1 MIRLEEWVDII
12 SLHRQG
18 LGIKTISRRLH
29 ISRNA
34 VRRAIRKDGPPTYRR
49 PVRPSKLD
57 PFKDYLIQRLGDFP
71 ELSCERLIIEIKKQ
85 GYSGGISVLKDFTR
99 PYRIRRKE
107 PVVRF
112 ETPPGEQAQVD
123 WSDLG
128 IHLIDGKPVHLNLF
142 AMVLSY
148 SRCLYA
154 EVVKVTD
161 TDTLIACHKRAFSY
175 FGGTTRTILYDNM
188 KTVVL
193 KRGENGDHRFNPAFL
208 DFAGTVGFTPKL
220 CRPYRAKTKG
230 KVERIIGYVKDRF
243 LVGRTFSGI
252 SDLNSRLL
260 AWLETEANTRI
271 HATTKDVPFVRLA
284 SEDLTAIP
292 KRLLSQREDTAALPT
307 RKPLF
312 HFESVEVEVRALS
325 VYEEVAK

>member
-18 LGIKTISRRLH
+18 LGIKAISRRLH

-34 VRRAIRKDGPPTYRR
+34 IRRAIRKAGPPVYER

-57 PFKDYLIQRLGDFP
+57 PFKDYLSQRLADFP
-71 ELSCERLIIEIKKQ
+71 ELSCERLLLEIKSK
-85 GYSGGISVLKDFTR
+85 GYAGGISILKDFTR
-99 PYRIRRKE
+99 PHRIRRKE

-112 ETPPGEQAQVD
+112 ETGPGEQAQVD

-128 IHLIDGKPVHLNLF
+128 IHLIDGVPTKLNLF

-161 TDTLIACHKRAFSY
+161 SDTLIACHKRAFSY

-193 KRGENGDHRFNPAFL
+193 KRGEGGDHRFNPKFL
-208 DFAGTVGFTPKL
+208 DFAGTIGFTPKL

-243 LVGRTFSGI
+243 LVGRTFAGI
-252 SDLNSRLL
+252 SDLNTRLL
-260 AWLETEANTRI
+260 AWLETEANTRV

-284 SEDLTAIP
+284 REDLTAIP
-292 KRLLSQREDTAALPT
+292 KRLLSQREAIWASRA
-307 RKPLF
+307 RKPLV
-312 HFESVEVEVRALS
+312 SL
-325 VYEEVAK
+325 